1 MKNKSRYSIIL
12 LLFFLVKI
20 NNAVAQSNKNE
31 EKKSEA
37 ANDYITKMKAMA
49 DSIKNAKKEYK
60 KNGANTNSN
69 PNLPAR
75 LSNSMS
81 DTKKNTI
88 ENAYKYL
95 SPAEKEKV
103 KNYPPVPEAFRT
115 SIDAEEFLTSLKGVD
130 VNGDV
135 QKFSKEKSMPLTGF
149 CISYLSTKQKA
160 EMIVKE
166 AQKLEAEFLKN
177 NPAINFGA
185 ATGKT
190 YVSENGLV
198 YLPLGDVSFV
208 DEVVDAKYI
217 SGNIQFLKENC
228 IGIPDYVLM
237 NDLKK
242 NKGIYS
248 LGLKGTLT
256 IKFTNNALVDVNGPD
271 LFVFEAGQI
280 EPTNLDISKDGITWI
295 NVGKISGGTASVDI
309 SKFVKPNEYFYYV
322 RLTDLNTQSSIAGA
336 DIDAIAAIGAAIKL
350 SLNAEVLF
358 DLGKAIL
365 KADGIT
371 AIKKLAQQL
380 QTMPNAQLNIDGFTD
395 DIGTDEA
402 NIKLSLQRAQAVG
415 VILKEALKS
424 KTGFVYKE
432 TGKGKANPVVP
443 NISEENRKKNRRVE
457 ILVSPK

>member
-1 MKNKSRYSIIL
+1 ML
-12 LLFFLVKI
+12 LLGHLTIVMAQKVK
-20 NNAVAQSNKNE
+20 NSPTQKETADEYLSR
-31 EKKSEA
+31 
-37 ANDYITKMKAMA
+37 MKAMA
-49 DSIKNAKKEYK
+49 DSIKNARKDSKQK
-60 KNGANTNSN
+60 GTSTNNNSN
-69 PNLPAR
+69 PGAR
-75 LSNSMS
+75 YTNSMS
-81 DTKKNTI
+81 DTKKSTI

-103 KNYPPVPEAFRT
+103 KNYPPVPEFFRT
-115 SIDAEEFLTSLKGVD
+115 SIDADVFLKSLKGVD
-130 VNGDV
+130 INGDV
-135 QKFSKEKSMPLTGF
+135 QKFSKEKSMPLIGY

-166 AQKLEAEFLKN
+166 AKKLEAEFVKN

-198 YLPLGDVSFV
+198 YLPLGDASFV
-208 DEVVDAKYI
+208 DEVVDAKYL
-217 SGNIQFLKENC
+217 SGNIQFPKENG
-228 IGIPDYVLM
+228 IGTPDYVLM

-256 IKFTNNALVDVNGPD
+256 IKFTNNAIVDVNGPD

-280 EPTNLDISKDGITWI
+280 EPTNLEISKDGINWI
-295 NVGKISGGTASVDI
+295 EVGKISGGIASVDI
-309 SKFVKPNEYFYYV
+309 SKVTKPNDYFYYV
-322 RLTDLNTQSSIAGA
+322 RLTDLNTQSTVAGA
-336 DIDAIAAIGAAIKL
+336 DIDAVAAIGAAIKL

-358 DLGKAIL
+358 DVGKANL
-365 KADGIT
+365 KAEGIT

-380 QTMPNAQLNIDGFTD
+380 QSIPNAQLYIDGFTD

-402 NIKLSLQRAQAVG
+402 NIKLSLQRALAVAA
-415 VILKEALKS
+415 VLKAELKN
-424 KTGFVYKE
+424 KTGFEYKE

-443 NISEENRKKNRRVE
+443 NNSEENRKKNRRVE
-457 ILVSPK
+457 ILVTPK